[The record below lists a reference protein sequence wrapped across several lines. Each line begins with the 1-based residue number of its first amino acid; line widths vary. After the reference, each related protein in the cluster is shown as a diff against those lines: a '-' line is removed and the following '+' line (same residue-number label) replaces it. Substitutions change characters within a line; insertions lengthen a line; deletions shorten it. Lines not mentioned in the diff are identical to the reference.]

1 MIKMTPWTRLLNLLK
16 LERKDIFKILLYAVF
31 AGLVGLSLPLGVQAT
46 INLVVGGQFNA
57 SIIILISLVLLGV
70 IFQGVLRYM
79 QLRAAEDLQQRIYT
93 RSSFEFI
100 YRFPRIQS
108 QALEGYYPPE
118 LANRFFDT
126 MVIQKG
132 LPKAIIDFSAS
143 LLQIIFGLILLSFYH
158 PFFILFG
165 FFLVILLYVVFKYS
179 VPLGV
184 ETSLKESKNKYR
196 NVHWIEEI
204 ARSYESFKV
213 SDSFSLSSKKND
225 QLASDYLKAREDH
238 FAILKLQFFKMIG
251 FKTIVTAGLLFIG
264 GLLVIN
270 QQMNIGQF
278 VAAEIVILLM
288 INSVEKLILG
298 LENVYDVLTSIE
310 KIGEIT
316 DMPLEKNVDNEPIDK
331 SEDFKVE
338 LVNLNLEYL
347 KSNRKVLTDINLN
360 IQPKKHILITGESGS
375 GKTTLLKVIAGLV
388 PQSNG
393 QLFVNDINIKNINN
407 DHYRS
412 FIGHVF
418 PNNLPFDGSI
428 IENITFNNPK
438 INDNKVREVCQVLGL
453 DSFIKSQPKGLQSNI
468 STDGKQ
474 LSYTMSKKIVLARA
488 LVSEPKLLILK
499 DPLDEFDVKEIK
511 HIVDYLFDPKQPW
524 TILVASRNP
533 IWKEYCENIIYL
545 ENGKIK

>member
-1 MIKMTPWTRLLNLLK
+1 MTPWKRLFNILK
-16 LERKDIFKILLYAVF
+16 LERKDISKILLFAVF

-46 INLVVGGQFNA
+46 INLLVGGQFNA
-57 SIIILISLVLLGV
+57 SIVILISLVLLGV
-70 IFQGVLRYM
+70 IFQGILRYM
-79 QLRAAEDLQQRIYT
+79 QLRVAEDLQQRIYT
-93 RSSFEFI
+93 RASFEFI

-108 QALEGYYPPE
+108 QEMDIYYAPE

-126 MVIQKG
+126 MTIQKG
-132 LPKAIIDFSAS
+132 LPKILIDFSAA

-165 FFLVILLYVVFKYS
+165 LVLVVLLYVVFKFS

-184 ETSLKESKNKYR
+184 QTSLNESSCKYKNA
-196 NVHWIEEI
+196 HWIEEI
-204 ARSYESFKV
+204 AKSYESFKV

-225 QLASDYLKAREDH
+225 TLVLEYLNARESH
-238 FAILKLQFFKMIG
+238 FSILKLQFFKMIG
-251 FKTIVTAGLLFIG
+251 FKTIVTAGLLIIG

-310 KIGEIT
+310 KIGKIT
-316 DMPLEKNVDNEPIDK
+316 DMPLED
-331 SEDFKVE
+331 KVE
-338 LVNLNLEYL
+338 NKPFDKTHDFNIELLDISL
-347 KSNRKVLTDINLN
+347 KYELSNKKVLSNINLT
-360 IQPKKHILITGESGS
+360 IKPKSDILVTGQSGS
-375 GKTTLLKVIAGLV
+375 GKTTLLKTIAGLI
-388 PQSNG
+388 PQTSG
-393 QLFVNDINIKNINN
+393 QLFINDINFKNINN
-407 DHYRS
+407 EHYRS

-428 IENITFNNPK
+428 RENITFNNPR
-438 INDNKVREVCQVLGL
+438 ISNQKVNEVCEVLGI
-453 DSFIKSQPKGLQSNI
+453 DGFIKSQTKGLETTI

-474 LSYTMSKKIVLARA
+474 LSYTMSKKIILARA
-488 LVSEPKLLILK
+488 LVTEPKLLILK
-499 DPLDEFDVKEIK
+499 DPLDEFDLKEIK
-511 HIVDYLFDPKQPW
+511 RIVEYLFDPKQPW

-533 IWKEYCENIIYL
+533 IWKAYCEKVIYL

>member
-1 MIKMTPWTRLLNLLK
+1 MSKMTPWTRLLNLLK
-16 LERKDIFKILLYAVF
+16 LERKDIYKILLYAVF

-57 SIIILISLVLLGV
+57 SVIVLISLVLLGV

-79 QLRAAEDLQQRIYT
+79 QLRVAEDLQQRIYT
-93 RSSFEFI
+93 RASFEFI

-108 QALEGYYPPE
+108 QALDGYYAPE

-126 MVIQKG
+126 MIIQKG
-132 LPKAIIDFSAS
+132 LPKILIEFSAS

-165 FFLVILLYVVFKYS
+165 LVLIILLYVVFKFS

-184 ETSLKESKNKYR
+184 ETSLKESDCKYR
-196 NVHWIEEI
+196 NAHWIEEI

-225 QLASDYLKAREDH
+225 DLVLKYLHARESH
-238 FAILKLQFFKMIG
+238 FSILKLQFIKMIG
-251 FKTIVTAGLLFIG
+251 FKTIVTAGLLIIG

-288 INSVEKLILG
+288 ISSVEKMILG

-310 KIGEIT
+310 KIGKIT
-316 DMPLEKNVDNEPIDK
+316 DMPLENKVSNKPLDKNQEFNLEII
-331 SEDFKVE
+331 
-338 LVNLNLEYL
+338 NLNLEY
-347 KSNRKVLTDINLN
+347 KWSNRKVLTDITLN
-360 IQPKKHILITGESGS
+360 ISPKSHILLTGESGS
-375 GKTTLLKVIAGLV
+375 GKTTLLKIIAGLI
-388 PQSNG
+388 PQSDG
-393 QLFVNDINIKNINN
+393 QIFVNNINTQNINN

-412 FIGHVF
+412 FVGHVF
-418 PNNLPFDGSI
+418 PNNLPFDGTI
-428 IENITFNNPK
+428 MENITFNNPK
-438 INDNKVREVCQVLGL
+438 IRNEKIKEVCSVLGL
-453 DSFIKSQPKGLQSNI
+453 DKFIKAQPKGFESNI
-468 STDGKQ
+468 STDGKK
-474 LSYTMSKKIVLARA
+474 LSYTMSKKVILARA

-499 DPLDEFDVKEIK
+499 DPLDEFDIKEIK
-511 HIVDYLFDPKQPW
+511 TIIEYLFDPNQPW

-533 IWKEYCENIIYL
+533 IWKEYCDQVIYL
-545 ENGKIK
+545 ENGKIR